1 MDELSEEEP
10 GPSAPDP
17 LTWNPSD
24 ARKSKR
30 AGPQEPTLI
39 SRNETYTQNNNY
51 FLYYCDM
58 SS

>member
-24 ARKSKR
+24 AIIMLEKAKGPGHKS
-30 AGPQEPTLI
+30 LH
-39 SRNETYTQNNNY
+39 
-51 FLYYCDM
+51 
-58 SS
+58 